1 MTDITTDNAA
11 TRKRIET
18 SVDLNHVKDIAVNQL
33 GMVYASSNQIMY
45 YEIANDDYMNQY
57 SDIPSK

>member
-1 MTDITTDNAA
+1 MRLRESGSRHPI
-11 TRKRIET
+11 
-18 SVDLNHVKDIAVNQL
+18 LNHVNDVAVNQL
-33 GMVYASSNQIMY
+33 GMVYASSDQIMY